1 MYANGPKGLLKLTTQ
16 TMKLIKYFNDTASEM
31 KQVSWPTQRQA
42 TFYTLLVVAIS
53 ALVAL
58 YIGAF
63 DYLFSEAV
71 KFITSRI

>member
-1 MYANGPKGLLKLTTQ
+1 
-16 TMKLIKYFNDTASEM
+16 MKLIKYFNDTASEM

-42 TFYTLLVVAIS
+42 AFYTLLVVAIS

-71 KFITSRI
+71 KLITSRI

>member
-1 MYANGPKGLLKLTTQ
+1 MR
-16 TMKLIKYFNDTASEM
+16 LIKYFNDTASEM

-42 TFYTLLVVAIS
+42 VFYTILVVAIS

-71 KFITSRI
+71 KLITNRI